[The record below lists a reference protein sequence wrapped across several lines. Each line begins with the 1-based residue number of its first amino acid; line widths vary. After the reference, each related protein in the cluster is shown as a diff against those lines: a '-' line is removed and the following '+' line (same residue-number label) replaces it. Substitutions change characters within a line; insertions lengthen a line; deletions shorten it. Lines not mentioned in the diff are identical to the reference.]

1 MDNIKFEQNFDKYLW
16 NKYEPLHD
24 RLTKKISYLS
34 KVLSNFNTI
43 YQVKKDYYKS
53 LKPLLRE
60 EIPVC
65 KEEENIPNVISI
77 IKATNEKYN
86 EYEEEMY
93 VEIINNIKGLIDKM
107 KKEKAYYD
115 EYLKSLSAYK
125 EEKKK
130 MEKLKN
136 LYHSNGQIAEK
147 ATLYLKEL
155 VIKKKLN
162 NDSLINQQIE
172 ISENESKNRLQIL
185 SKDCGSYV
193 NSLENVNA
201 LRIKLNLKQ
210 AKLLQRYESLEK
222 YDKQLYA
229 NLIDIIHKYQNKIQ
243 ALNREKIAMVEG
255 IQKSINIDRDIR
267 QLVESLRGKEKPEKE
282 IPYIHYPTD
291 IEFDRC
297 FDTKDY
303 KVANE
308 VVKLMKTYS
317 DKIFTDFDEKL
328 EEKKNKMR
336 ELIVKFFD
344 MNRLTDLDDKKQLLE
359 YVKDEKTHDLFLIV
373 LSKLRTNSRFCREKA
388 LIELVSEILLIILD
402 SAQKQ
407 HNYEAAK
414 NCVILSQTFYYT
426 DESNPNKKIY
436 VLELIKSHPW
446 LQSLEFWKEFIL
458 IMILKEFKKLE
469 DMNSGAD
476 IKIWKNQNVP
486 DNVKSKIG
494 EVLFSQILP
503 YVGNMNEFNVDKRYI
518 IKIIDDINQKY
529 NYMGEAR
536 VEAIYDTIC
545 PSKEELQKIKEEIEN
560 DKELKASK
568 IEDKEIKK
576 MVKNYKIWEW
586 NEDEED
592 EEDQYLPHFDYDELN
607 Q

>member
-93 VEIINNIKGLIDKM
+93 VEIINNIKDLIDKM

-222 YDKQLYA
+222 YDKQLYS

-576 MVKNYKIWEW
+576 LVKNYKIWEW

>member
-402 SAQKQ
+402 SAKKQ

-576 MVKNYKIWEW
+576 LVKNYKIWEW

>member
-93 VEIINNIKGLIDKM
+93 VEIINNIKDLIDKM

-576 MVKNYKIWEW
+576 LVKNYKIWEW

>member
-402 SAQKQ
+402 SAKKQ

-458 IMILKEFKKLE
+458 IMILKEFKKLA

-576 MVKNYKIWEW
+576 LVKNYKIWEW

>member
-34 KVLSNFNTI
+34 KVLSNFNSI

-93 VEIINNIKGLIDKM
+93 VEIINNIKDLIDKM

-402 SAQKQ
+402 SAQKK

-469 DMNSGAD
+469 DMNSGAN

-576 MVKNYKIWEW
+576 LVKNYKIWEW

>member
-34 KVLSNFNTI
+34 KVLSNFNSI

-93 VEIINNIKGLIDKM
+93 VEIINNIKDLIDKM